1 MTDKLFASSQFRY
14 RASASEKRTYGGST
28 VTDFLVGVEG
38 SNPSTWMKI
47 RGFGRT
53 PGERATFAKARYRAA
68 VAAGKVRAD
77 WYGGGL

>member
-38 SNPSTWMKI
+38 SDASTWMKI
-47 RGFGRT
+47 RGFGKT
-53 PGERATFAKARYRAA
+53 PGERATFAKERYREA
-68 VAAGKVRAD
+68 VAAGKVRSD
-77 WYGGGL
+77 WRGGGL